1 MKKLVSQK
9 ELKLIQQMHQKN
21 VCFVIIGTL
30 KMLHLN
36 LRFLNRLF
44 KQLNNVRLEE
54 QILETFILV
63 LLESGIKNH
72 GKNLIS

>member
-21 VCFVIIGTL
+21 VCFVIIGNL
-30 KMLHLN
+30 KMLDLN
-36 LRFLNRLF
+36 LRFLNRLL

-54 QILETFILV
+54 HILEAFILV